1 MLTYNTQL
9 KPLALPEYGRMIHQ
23 MVEYATQIPD
33 RDERTRCAFAIAK
46 IMKNLFPQEFASPD
60 GERKMWDHIN
70 IISDFKLDI
79 DFPVEVSSAEAIHP
93 KPEPIPYGDQNIRH
107 RYYGKNIQMMI
118 DRVAELE
125 EGPEKDSLIS
135 MIAHHMKKL
144 IFAINK
150 EGVEDEKIFKD
161 LYWYS
166 HGKICLDAS
175 TYKLRQFK
183 EAPSPSPTTGGKKK
197 KKK

>member
-1 MLTYNTQL
+1 MLTYNPQL

-93 KPEPIPYGDQNIRH
+93 KPDPIPYGDQNIRH

-144 IFAINK
+144 MFTHNK
-150 EGVEDEKIFKD
+150 EGVNDARILRD
-161 LYWYS
+161 LAEYS
-166 HGKICLDAS
+166 KGRIQLDPE
-175 TYKLRQFK
+175 TYILHEFREIEPVQN
-183 EAPSPSPTTGGKKK
+183 GKKK

>member
-107 RYYGKNIQMMI
+107 RYYGKNIQLMI

-125 EGPEKDSLIS
+125 EGPEKNSLIS

-144 IFAINK
+144 MFTHNK
-150 EGVEDEKIFKD
+150 EGVNDARILRD
-161 LYWYS
+161 LAEYS
-166 HGKICLDAS
+166 KGRIQLDPE
-175 TYKLRQFK
+175 TYILHEFREIEPVQN
-183 EAPSPSPTTGGKKK
+183 GKKK

>member
-79 DFPVEVSSAEAIHP
+79 DFPVEVSSAEALHP

-107 RYYGKNIQMMI
+107 RYYGKNIQLMI

-144 IFAINK
+144 MFTHNK
-150 EGVEDEKIFKD
+150 EGVNDARILRD
-161 LYWYS
+161 LAEYS
-166 HGKICLDAS
+166 KGRIQLDPE
-175 TYKLRQFK
+175 TYILHEFREIEPVQN
-183 EAPSPSPTTGGKKK
+183 GKKK

>member
-93 KPEPIPYGDQNIRH
+93 KPDPIPYGDQNIRH
-107 RYYGKNIQMMI
+107 RYYGKHIQLMI

-144 IFAINK
+144 MFTHNK
-150 EGVEDEKIFKD
+150 EGVNDARILRD
-161 LYWYS
+161 LAEYS
-166 HGKICLDAS
+166 KGRIQLDPE
-175 TYKLRQFK
+175 TYILHEFREIEPVQN
-183 EAPSPSPTTGGKKK
+183 GKKK

>member
-33 RDERTRCAFAIAK
+33 REERTRCAFAIAK

-93 KPEPIPYGDQNIRH
+93 KPEPILYGDQNIRH
-107 RYYGKNIQMMI
+107 RYYGKNIQLMI

-144 IFAINK
+144 MFTHNK
-150 EGVEDEKIFKD
+150 EGVNDARILRD
-161 LYWYS
+161 LAEYS
-166 HGKICLDAS
+166 KGRIQLDPE
-175 TYKLRQFK
+175 TYILHEFREIEPVQN
-183 EAPSPSPTTGGKKK
+183 GKKK

>member
-93 KPEPIPYGDQNIRH
+93 KPDPIPYGDQNIRH

-144 IFAINK
+144 MFTHNK
-150 EGVEDEKIFKD
+150 EGVNDARILRD
-161 LYWYS
+161 LAEYS
-166 HGKICLDAS
+166 KGRIQLDPE
-175 TYKLRQFK
+175 TYILHEFREIEPVQN
-183 EAPSPSPTTGGKKK
+183 GKKK

>member
-46 IMKNLFPQEFASPD
+46 IMKYLFPQEFASPD

-144 IFAINK
+144 MFTHNK
-150 EGVEDEKIFKD
+150 EGVNDARILRD
-161 LYWYS
+161 LAEYS
-166 HGKICLDAS
+166 KGRIQLDPE
-175 TYKLRQFK
+175 TYILHEFREIEPVQN
-183 EAPSPSPTTGGKKK
+183 GKKK

>member
-79 DFPVEVSSAEAIHP
+79 DFPVEVSSAEALHP

-107 RYYGKNIQMMI
+107 RYYGKNIQLMI

-144 IFAINK
+144 MFTHNK
-150 EGVEDEKIFKD
+150 EGVNDARILRD
-161 LYWYS
+161 LAEYS
-166 HGKICLDAS
+166 KGRIQLDPE
-175 TYKLRQFK
+175 TYILHEFREIEPVQNG
-183 EAPSPSPTTGGKKK
+183 TKKK
-197 KKK
+197 KK

>member
-93 KPEPIPYGDQNIRH
+93 KPDPIPYCDQNIRH
-107 RYYGKNIQMMI
+107 RYYGKNIQLMI

-144 IFAINK
+144 MFTHNK
-150 EGVEDEKIFKD
+150 EGVNDARILRD
-161 LYWYS
+161 LAEYS
-166 HGKICLDAS
+166 KGRIQLDPE
-175 TYKLRQFK
+175 TYILHEFREIEPVQN
-183 EAPSPSPTTGGKKK
+183 GKKK

>member
-93 KPEPIPYGDQNIRH
+93 KPEPILYGDHNIRH
-107 RYYGKNIQMMI
+107 RYYGKNIQLMI

-144 IFAINK
+144 MFTHNK
-150 EGVEDEKIFKD
+150 EGVNDARILRD
-161 LYWYS
+161 LAEYS
-166 HGKICLDAS
+166 KGRIQLDPE
-175 TYKLRQFK
+175 TYILHEFREIEPVQN
-183 EAPSPSPTTGGKKK
+183 GKKK

>member
-33 RDERTRCAFAIAK
+33 REERTRCAFAIAK

-93 KPEPIPYGDQNIRH
+93 KPDPIPYGDQNIRH

-144 IFAINK
+144 MFTHNK
-150 EGVEDEKIFKD
+150 EGVNDARILRD
-161 LYWYS
+161 LAEYS
-166 HGKICLDAS
+166 KGRIQLDPE
-175 TYKLRQFK
+175 TYILHEFREIEPVQN
-183 EAPSPSPTTGGKKK
+183 GKKK

>member
-33 RDERTRCAFAIAK
+33 REERTRCAFAIAK

-93 KPEPIPYGDQNIRH
+93 KPDPIPYGDQNIRH
-107 RYYGKNIQMMI
+107 RYYGKNIQLMI

-144 IFAINK
+144 MFTHNK
-150 EGVEDEKIFKD
+150 EGVNDARILRD
-161 LYWYS
+161 LAEYS
-166 HGKICLDAS
+166 KGRIQLDPE
-175 TYKLRQFK
+175 TYILHEFREIEPVQN
-183 EAPSPSPTTGGKKK
+183 GKKK

>member
-93 KPEPIPYGDQNIRH
+93 KPEPILYGDQNIRH
-107 RYYGKNIQMMI
+107 RYYGKNIQLMI

-125 EGPEKDSLIS
+125 EGPEKDLLIS

-144 IFAINK
+144 MFTHNK
-150 EGVEDEKIFKD
+150 EGVNDARILRD
-161 LYWYS
+161 LAEYS
-166 HGKICLDAS
+166 KGRIQLDPE
-175 TYKLRQFK
+175 TYILHEFREIEPVQN
-183 EAPSPSPTTGGKKK
+183 GKKK

>member
-144 IFAINK
+144 MFTHNK
-150 EGVEDEKIFKD
+150 EGVNDARILRD
-161 LYWYS
+161 LAEYS
-166 HGKICLDAS
+166 KGRIQLDPE
-175 TYKLRQFK
+175 TYILHESREIEPVQN
-183 EAPSPSPTTGGKKK
+183 GKKK

>member
-79 DFPVEVSSAEAIHP
+79 DFPVEVSTAEAIHP
-93 KPEPIPYGDQNIRH
+93 KPDPIPYGDQNIRH
-107 RYYGKNIQMMI
+107 RYYGKNIQQMI

-144 IFAINK
+144 MFTHNK
-150 EGVEDEKIFKD
+150 EGVNDARILRD
-161 LYWYS
+161 LAEYS
-166 HGKICLDAS
+166 KGRIQLDPE
-175 TYKLRQFK
+175 TYILHEFREIEPVQN
-183 EAPSPSPTTGGKKK
+183 GKKK

>member
-70 IISDFKLDI
+70 IISDFKLDM

-107 RYYGKNIQMMI
+107 RYYGKNIQVMI

-144 IFAINK
+144 MFTHNK
-150 EGVEDEKIFKD
+150 EGVNDARILRD
-161 LYWYS
+161 LAEYS
-166 HGKICLDAS
+166 KGRIQLDPE
-175 TYKLRQFK
+175 TYILHEFREIEPVQN
-183 EAPSPSPTTGGKKK
+183 GKKK

>member
-1 MLTYNTQL
+1 MLTYNTRL

-79 DFPVEVSSAEAIHP
+79 DFPVEVSAVEAIHP
-93 KPEPIPYGDQNIRH
+93 EPEPIPYGDQKIRH
-107 RYYGKNIQMMI
+107 RYYGKNIQLMI

-125 EGPEKDSLIS
+125 EGSEKDSLIS

-144 IFAINK
+144 MFTHNK
-150 EGVEDEKIFKD
+150 EGVNDSRILRD
-161 LYWYS
+161 LAEYS
-166 HGKICLDAS
+166 KGRIRLDPE
-175 TYKLRQFK
+175 TYILHEFREIEPVQN
-183 EAPSPSPTTGGKKK
+183 GKKK

>member
-107 RYYGKNIQMMI
+107 RYYGKNIQLMI

-144 IFAINK
+144 MFTHNK
-150 EGVEDEKIFKD
+150 EGVNDARILRD
-161 LYWYS
+161 LAEYS
-166 HGKICLDAS
+166 KGRIQLDPE
-175 TYKLRQFK
+175 TYILHEFREIEPVQN
-183 EAPSPSPTTGGKKK
+183 GKKK

>member
-144 IFAINK
+144 MFTHNK
-150 EGVEDEKIFKD
+150 EGVNDARILRD
-161 LYWYS
+161 LAEYS
-166 HGKICLDAS
+166 KGRIQLAPE
-175 TYKLRQFK
+175 TYILHEFREIEPVQN
-183 EAPSPSPTTGGKKK
+183 GKKK

>member
-9 KPLALPEYGRMIHQ
+9 KPLALPEYGRMILQ

-107 RYYGKNIQMMI
+107 RYYGKNIQLMI

-144 IFAINK
+144 MFTHNK
-150 EGVEDEKIFKD
+150 EGVNDARILRD
-161 LYWYS
+161 LAEYS
-166 HGKICLDAS
+166 KGRIQLDPE
-175 TYKLRQFK
+175 TYILHEFREIEPVQN
-183 EAPSPSPTTGGKKK
+183 GKKK

>member
-93 KPEPIPYGDQNIRH
+93 KPEPIRYGDQNIRH
-107 RYYGKNIQMMI
+107 RYYGKNIQLMI

-144 IFAINK
+144 MFTHNK
-150 EGVEDEKIFKD
+150 EGVNDARILRD
-161 LYWYS
+161 LAEYS
-166 HGKICLDAS
+166 KGRIQLDPE
-175 TYKLRQFK
+175 TYILHEFREIEPVQN
-183 EAPSPSPTTGGKKK
+183 GKKK

>member
-33 RDERTRCAFAIAK
+33 REERTRCSFAIAK

-79 DFPVEVSSAEAIHP
+79 DFPVEVSTAETIHP
-93 KPEPIPYGDQNIRH
+93 TPDPIPYGDQNIRH
-107 RYYGKNIQMMI
+107 RYYGKNIQLMI

-125 EGPEKDSLIS
+125 ESPEKDSLIS

-144 IFAINK
+144 MFTHNK
-150 EGVEDEKIFKD
+150 EGVNDARILRD
-161 LYWYS
+161 LAEYS
-166 HGKICLDAS
+166 KGRIHLDPE
-175 TYKLRQFK
+175 TYILHEFREIEPAQN
-183 EAPSPSPTTGGKKK
+183 GKKK

>member
-107 RYYGKNIQMMI
+107 RYYGKNIQLMI

-144 IFAINK
+144 MFTHNK
-150 EGVEDEKIFKD
+150 EGVNDARILRD
-161 LYWYS
+161 LAEYS
-166 HGKICLDAS
+166 KGRIQLDHE
-175 TYKLRQFK
+175 TYILHEFREIEPVQN
-183 EAPSPSPTTGGKKK
+183 GKKK

>member
-144 IFAINK
+144 MFTHNK
-150 EGVEDEKIFKD
+150 EGVNDARILRD
-161 LYWYS
+161 LAEYS
-166 HGKICLDAS
+166 KGRIQLDPE
-175 TYKLRQFK
+175 TYILHEFREIEPVQN
-183 EAPSPSPTTGGKKK
+183 GKKK

>member
-33 RDERTRCAFAIAK
+33 RDERTRCAFAISK

-107 RYYGKNIQMMI
+107 RYYGKNIQLMI

-144 IFAINK
+144 MFTHNK
-150 EGVEDEKIFKD
+150 EGVNDARILRD
-161 LYWYS
+161 LAEYS
-166 HGKICLDAS
+166 KGRIQLDPE
-175 TYKLRQFK
+175 TYILHEFREIGPVQN
-183 EAPSPSPTTGGKKK
+183 GKKK

>member
-144 IFAINK
+144 MFTHNK
-150 EGVEDEKIFKD
+150 EGVNDARILRD
-161 LYWYS
+161 LAEYS
-166 HGKICLDAS
+166 KGRIQLDPE
-175 TYKLRQFK
+175 TYILHEFR
-183 EAPSPSPTTGGKKK
+183 EIAPVQNGKKK

>member
-46 IMKNLFPQEFASPD
+46 IMKKLFPQEFASPD

-93 KPEPIPYGDQNIRH
+93 KPEPILYGDQNIRH
-107 RYYGKNIQMMI
+107 RYYGKNIQLMI

-144 IFAINK
+144 MFTHNK
-150 EGVEDEKIFKD
+150 EGVNDARILRD
-161 LYWYS
+161 LAEYS
-166 HGKICLDAS
+166 KGRIQLDPE
-175 TYKLRQFK
+175 TYILHEFREIEPVQN
-183 EAPSPSPTTGGKKK
+183 GKKK

>member
-93 KPEPIPYGDQNIRH
+93 KPDPIPYGDQNIRH
-107 RYYGKNIQMMI
+107 RYYGKNIQLMI

-144 IFAINK
+144 MFTHNK
-150 EGVEDEKIFKD
+150 EGVNDARILRD
-161 LYWYS
+161 LAEYS
-166 HGKICLDAS
+166 KGRIQLDPE
-175 TYKLRQFK
+175 TYILHEFREIEPVQN
-183 EAPSPSPTTGGKKK
+183 GKKK